1 MQCNCF
7 FSILFCHLYYT
18 FYIVKT
24 INAMAAYHSSWRIYG
39 WPVFLIVC
47 GFYLIFTI
55 IADWF
60 VLNDA
65 VYYRSLAEQL
75 SADRIASYLS
85 LREQYAWIGYLALP
99 LAITAKSAYT
109 AFFLASGAVVAEHE
123 DIDFKQCFKAAILC
137 EGVFVAAQ
145 GIRLLWAG
153 VVGIETLE
161 DYTSMQI
168 LSLMSLFKG
177 GDIEPWLASLLQTIN
192 VFEAL
197 YCTSL
202 CWVMALQSNRSLGES
217 ARFVLPAY
225 GMGLLLW
232 LSIVMFL
239 ALQFNPA

>member
-1 MQCNCF
+1 MNMTRTASLSGDTAQ
-7 FSILFCHLYYT
+7 
-18 FYIVKT
+18 
-24 INAMAAYHSSWRIYG
+24 WRIYG
-39 WPVFLIVC
+39 WPVFLIIC
-47 GFYLIFTI
+47 GLSLIFTI

-60 VLNDA
+60 VLTEA

-75 SADRIASYLS
+75 SVDQIASWLS
-85 LREQYAWIGYLALP
+85 VREQYAWVGYLVLP
-99 LAITAKSAYT
+99 LVIAAKGAYT

-123 DIDFKQCFKAAILC
+123 DIDFRQCFKAAILC
-137 EGVFVAAQ
+137 EGVFVAAL

-153 VVGIETLE
+153 LVGVKTL
-161 DYTSMQI
+161 DDFASINI

-177 GDIEPWLASLLQTIN
+177 VDIESWLASLLQTIN

-197 YCTSL
+197 YCASL

-217 ARFVLPAY
+217 ARFVLPSY

-232 LSIVMFL
+232 LSINMFL

>member
-1 MQCNCF
+1 MKMTRTVSLSKDTTQ
-7 FSILFCHLYYT
+7 
-18 FYIVKT
+18 
-24 INAMAAYHSSWRIYG
+24 WRIYG

-47 GFYLIFTI
+47 GLYLIFTI

-60 VLNDA
+60 VLTEV
-65 VYYRSLAEQL
+65 VYYRSLSEQL

-99 LAITAKSAYT
+99 LMIAAKSAYT
-109 AFFLASGAVVAEHE
+109 AFFLAAGAVIAERE
-123 DIDFKQCFKAAILC
+123 DVRFKQCFKAAVLC
-137 EGVFVAAQ
+137 EGVFVAGL

-177 GDIEPWLASLLQTIN
+177 VDIEPWLVSPLQTIN
-192 VFEAL
+192 VFEVL
-197 YCTSL
+197 YCISL